1 MALRGRNVM
10 RRLLVALMLVSPV
23 ASAQPAAKKPA
34 KQSRKVVVER
44 VVAVVNDAIIL
55 SSELDARL
63 MPVRQEANQIAD
75 AKERERRLAKLTSQV
90 LDDMINEELIVQA
103 AQAAKIE
110 VDADEVKAALNEI
123 KTQNKLDDQQL
134 AQALLAQGYTVAGY
148 KAELRR
154 QILRLRAVNTLV
166 SPKVVVTDED
176 VRAKYDQ
183 LARRSESVSAVALS
197 HILVAIPENATEQQ
211 IAEARTKAAGAIE
224 RVQGGEKFEDVAAAL
239 SDDESTKATGGV
251 IGWFERG
258 SMQNPDWE
266 AVVFSMEKGDVR
278 GPITGPMGLHVFLAT
293 DIKKSNLKPYEE
305 MKDQLSKDIRRRGM
319 DKQTQVWLEE
329 LRKKAYID
337 IKL

>member
-1 MALRGRNVM
+1 MH
-10 RRLLVALMLVSPV
+10 RLLVALMLVSPV

-55 SSELDARL
+55 SSELDARM
-63 MPVRQEANQIAD
+63 MPVRQEASQIAD

-183 LARRSESVSAVALS
+183 LARRSEAVSAVALS
-197 HILVAIPENATEQQ
+197 HILFAIPENATEQQ
-211 IAEARTKAAGAIE
+211 IAEARTRAGTAIE
-224 RVQGGEKFEDVAAAL
+224 RVKSGEKFEDVAADM
-239 SDDESTKATGGV
+239 SDDAGTKTTGGV
-251 IGWFERG
+251 LGWFERG
-258 SMQNPDWE
+258 SLQVPDWE
-266 AVVFSMEKGDVR
+266 AVIFSMEKDDIR
-278 GPITGPMGLHVFLAT
+278 GPVAGPQGLHVFLAT
-293 DIKKSNLKPYEE
+293 EIKKSNLKPYEE

>member
-1 MALRGRNVM
+1 MALRGRNFM
-10 RRLLVALMLVSPV
+10 RALLIALMLVPTV
-23 ASAQPAAKKPA
+23 AGAQPAAKKPA
-34 KQSRKVVVER
+34 KSRKVVVER

-55 SSELDARL
+55 SSELDARM

-75 AKERERRLAKLTSQV
+75 AKERERRLAKLTGQI

-166 SPKVVVTDED
+166 SPKVVVTEED

-183 LARRSESVSAVALS
+183 LARRSEAVSAVALS
-197 HILVAIPENATEQQ
+197 HILIAIPENATEQQ
-211 IAEARTKAAGAIE
+211 ITEARTKAADAIE
-224 RVQGGEKFEDVAAAL
+224 RVKGGEKFEDVTAAV
-239 SDDESTKATGGV
+239 SDDQSTKDTGGV

-319 DKQTQVWLEE
+319 DKQTQIWLEE

>member
-1 MALRGRNVM
+1 MVS
-10 RRLLVALMLVSPV
+10 RLLVALMLVSTA

-55 SSELDARL
+55 SSELDARM

-75 AKERERRLAKLTSQV
+75 AKERERRLSKLTSQI

-176 VRAKYDQ
+176 IRAKYDQ
-183 LARRSESVSAVALS
+183 LARRSEAVSAVALS
-197 HILVAIPENATEQQ
+197 HILIAIPENATEQQ
-211 IAEARTKAAGAIE
+211 ISEARTKAAGAIE
-224 RVQGGEKFEDVAAAL
+224 RVKSGEKFEDVAAQV
-239 SDDESTKATGGV
+239 SDDDGTKSTGGV
-251 IGWFERG
+251 LGWFERG
-258 SMQNPDWE
+258 SLQVPDWE
-266 AVVFSMEKGDVR
+266 AVIFSMEKGDIR
-278 GPITGPMGLHVFLAT
+278 GPVAGPQGLHVFLAT
-293 DIKKSNLKPYEE
+293 EIKKSNLKPYEE